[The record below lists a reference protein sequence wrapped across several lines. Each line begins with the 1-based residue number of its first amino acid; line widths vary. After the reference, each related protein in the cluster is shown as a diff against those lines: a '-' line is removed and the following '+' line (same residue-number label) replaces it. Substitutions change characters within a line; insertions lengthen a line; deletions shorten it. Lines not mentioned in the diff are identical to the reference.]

1 MTVWVAIA
9 SVVSSASVAI
19 AVPFITA
26 RNERKRYELQSLDAR
41 RDELRDLLDSSI
53 QHLFKG
59 YDILYAIARE
69 HTEQR
74 AGRSSVE
81 RLQALGQQLQD
92 ETWLIAQ
99 HGLRV
104 GLRVPADARLAA
116 KQTEVNQIFLQYA
129 FEYDNYLKEDPSS
142 TSTFPPS
149 PHKKAFAGIQELRA
163 EIRAFLGIVPP
174 LEEPTRTADLS

>member
-1 MTVWVAIA
+1 MPA
-9 SVVSSASVAI
+9 
-19 AVPFITA
+19 
-26 RNERKRYELQSLDAR
+26 

-69 HTEQR
+69 QTEQR
-74 AGRSSVE
+74 AGQSSVE
-81 RLQALGQQLQD
+81 RLQTLGQQLQD

-104 GLRVPADARLAA
+104 GLRVPADARLAG

-129 FEYDNYLKEDPSS
+129 FEYNNYLKEDPSD
-142 TSTFPPS
+142 TSTLPPS
-149 PHKKAFAGIQELRA
+149 PHKKAFAESGAPSGDSFVPRCRPTARDADAQSPRPDIGRPD
-163 EIRAFLGIVPP
+163 AFEG
-174 LEEPTRTADLS
+174 TDLTE